1 MDTKLLLVKCITIL
15 YLQGELQNNNN
26 ESANIIVGKV
36 LELVKPADKSI
47 STDFGH
53 DTITQLRECLL
64 WMSMQRPGTEYD
76 VPSLKQRFLMATQE
90 ENYIYDALVGMFL
103 TEPLLDEEI
112 TKRMRF
118 NMAEINTALDK
129 LEVVEV
135 LKSYYKQTQFG
146 SDTVDWSTL
155 IESIKTDL
163 QPYNDIGASGN
174 RASTHPSIVNTI
186 DFGDPT
192 SIATALEAAKDELS
206 TKGVIRTPYQGFNR
220 LLGPHGG
227 MRRGEFIVIPAL
239 QHKYKSGMVMDL
251 FLGCALYNKP
261 HMRDP
266 TKKPL
271 NLRISFENTSQ
282 VDMENMYSRM
292 MEMQTG
298 ERTEIAKVDVEE
310 ASKYVNE
317 KLVINGYHNK
327 LFHIDPSDYT
337 YMDLFNLIEE
347 LEAEG
352 YEIHLLTL
360 DYLNMMSKKGC
371 NAGPHGEEIRDLFRR
386 VRNFTSK
393 RGITTVTPH
402 QISTEA
408 KMLLRN
414 GQNNFVQQIANK
426 GYYDGCKRIDQEV
439 DCEVYLHIVET
450 NGEFFLTIQRG
461 KHRGVRTL
469 ALYQY
474 VVYKFDVVSGLPFDL
489 LTEDKSRKSVGADTA
504 ANGGQE
510 AWYAGI

>member
-15 YLQGELQNNNN
+15 YLQGELQNNYN
-26 ESANIIVGKV
+26 ESANVIVGKV

-53 DTITQLRECLL
+53 DTITQLRECLV
-64 WMSMQRPGTEYD
+64 WMSNQPAGTKYD
-76 VPSLKQRFLMATQE
+76 EASLKQRFLMATQE
-90 ENYIYDALVGMFL
+90 ENYIYDALVSMFL
-103 TEPLLDEEI
+103 TEPMLDEDI

-118 NMAEINTALDK
+118 NMSEINTSLAK
-129 LEVVEV
+129 LEVTEV

-146 SDTVDWSTL
+146 SDKVDWSTL
-155 IESIKTDL
+155 IQNINNDL
-163 QPYNDIGASGN
+163 QPYNDIASNGA
-174 RASTHPSIVNTI
+174 RASSHPSIVNTI
-186 DFGDPT
+186 DFDSSE
-192 SIATALEAAKDELS
+192 SIGAALAAAQDELS
-206 TKGVIRTPYQGFNR
+206 TTGVIKTPYQGLNR
-220 LLGPHGG
+220 MLGPHGG
-227 MRRGEFIVIPAL
+227 LRRGEFIVVPAL

-261 HMRDP
+261 HMRD
-266 TKKPL
+266 TSKKPL

-282 VDMENMYSRM
+282 VDIENMYSRLV
-292 MEMQTG
+292 EMQTN
-298 ERTEIAKVDVEE
+298 ERVDISKVDIEE
-310 ASKYVNE
+310 ASEYINKHLSV
-317 KLVINGYHNK
+317 NGYHNK
-327 LFHIDPSDYT
+327 LYHIDPSDYT

-352 YEIHLLTL
+352 YEIHLLTI

-371 NAGPHGEEIRDLFRR
+371 NQGPHGEEIRDLFRR

-393 RGITTVTPH
+393 RGICTVTPH

-414 GQNNFVQQIANK
+414 GQSNFVQQIANK

-450 NGEFFLTIQRG
+450 NGSFYLTMQRG
-461 KHRGVRTL
+461 KHRGVRTPL
-469 ALYQY
+469 VHQY
-474 VVYKFDVVSGLPFDL
+474 IVYMFDEISGLPFDL
-489 LTEDKSRKSVGADTA
+489 LTEDKSRKSVGADTIA
-504 ANGGQE
+504 SGGQA
-510 AWYAGI
+510 AWYAGL

>member
-53 DTITQLRECLL
+53 DTITQLRECLV
-64 WMSMQRPGTEYD
+64 WMSTQIPGTQYD

-90 ENYIYDALVGMFL
+90 ENYIYEALISMFL

-129 LEVVEV
+129 LEVTEV

-146 SDTVDWSTL
+146 SEALDWTTL
-155 IESIKTDL
+155 IQSINTDL
-163 QPYNDIGASGN
+163 QPYVNIGSSGN
-174 RASTHPSIVNTI
+174 RATAHPSIVKSI
-186 DFGDPT
+186 DFGDPD
-192 SIATALEAAKDELS
+192 SISAALEAAKDELS
-206 TKGVIRTPYQGFNR
+206 TKGVIRTPYQGLNR
-220 LLGPHGG
+220 MLGPHAG

-251 FLGCALYNKP
+251 FLSCALFNKP

-266 TKKPL
+266 SKKPL

-292 MEMQTG
+292 MTLQTN
-298 ERTEIAKVDVEE
+298 EVIDIAKVDIAE
-310 ASKYVNE
+310 ASQYVND
-317 KLVINGYHNK
+317 KLTINGYHNK
-327 LFHIDPSDYT
+327 LYHIDPSDYT

-371 NAGPHGEEIRDLFRR
+371 NQGPHGEEIRDLFRR

-393 RGITTVTPH
+393 RGICTVTPH

-414 GQNNFVQQIANK
+414 GQSNFVQQIANK

-450 NGEFFLTIQRG
+450 NGAYYLTMQRG
-461 KHRGVRTL
+461 KHRGVRTP
-469 ALYQY
+469 AVNQY
-474 VVYKFDVVSGLPFDL
+474 VVYLFDDISGLPFDL
-489 LTEDKSRKSVGADTA
+489 LTEDKSRKSVGADTIA
-504 ANGGQE
+504 SGGQE